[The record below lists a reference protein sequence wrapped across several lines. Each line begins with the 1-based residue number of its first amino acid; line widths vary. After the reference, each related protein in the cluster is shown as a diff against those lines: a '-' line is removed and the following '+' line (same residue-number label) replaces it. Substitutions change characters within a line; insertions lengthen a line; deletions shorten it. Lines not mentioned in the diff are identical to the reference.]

1 MITSDRETLLRELGE
16 AAARDRRAAEAVNA
30 AFDSALRINATDGR
44 CLRILDRHG
53 RMTAGELAREA
64 ELTTGGLTAV
74 LDRLE
79 RAGYARRLADPSDR
93 RRVPVEITDRAREL
107 SWELMGPLAQGSG
120 PLLDGYSDEQLKLL
134 ADFHRIAA
142 GMQERH
148 AQWLRERTASAG
160 VGAGAE
166 AATAP

>member
-1 MITSDRETLLRELGE
+1 MPSDRETLLGELGE
-16 AAARDRRAAEAVNA
+16 AAARDQRAAETVNA
-30 AFDSALRINATDGR
+30 AFDSALGVNATDGR

-79 RAGYARRLADPSDR
+79 RAGYARRLADPADR
-93 RRVPVEITDRAREL
+93 RRVPVEISERAREL
-107 SWELMGPLAQGSG
+107 SWELMGPLAQASG
-120 PLLDGYSDEQLKLL
+120 PLLDGYSDEQLKML

-148 AQWLRERTASAG
+148 AEWLRDRTAAARAGDSAR
-160 VGAGAE
+160 AS
-166 AATAP
+166 

>member
-1 MITSDRETLLRELGE
+1 MTSDRETLLRELGE
-16 AAARDRRAAEAVNA
+16 AAARDQRAAEAVNA
-30 AFDSALRINATDGR
+30 AFDDALGINATDGR

-53 RMTAGELAREA
+53 RMTAGELARAA

-79 RAGYARRLADPSDR
+79 RAGYARRLADPADR
-93 RRVPVEITDRAREL
+93 RRVPIEITDRAREL
-107 SWELMGPLAQGSG
+107 SWELMGPLAQSSG
-120 PLLDGYSDEQLKLL
+120 PLLDGYSDEQLKML

-148 AQWLRERTASAG
+148 AQWLRERSGGDRTAARD
-160 VGAGAE
+160 GAP
-166 AATAP
+166 TAP